1 MNSSKVVLGILGGVA
16 AGALMGILFAP
27 EKGSKTR
34 KKIADKSKGFADDMK
49 GKFEELYVDVTD
61 KYENLLQD
69 AKGLV
74 SKNEVK

>member
-16 AGALMGILFAP
+16 AGALLGILFAP

-34 KKIADKSKGFADDMK
+34 KNIADKSKGFADDMK
-49 GKFEELYVDVTD
+49 AKFEDLYGDATD
-61 KYENLLQD
+61 KYENLLHE

-74 SKNEVK
+74 AKNEVK